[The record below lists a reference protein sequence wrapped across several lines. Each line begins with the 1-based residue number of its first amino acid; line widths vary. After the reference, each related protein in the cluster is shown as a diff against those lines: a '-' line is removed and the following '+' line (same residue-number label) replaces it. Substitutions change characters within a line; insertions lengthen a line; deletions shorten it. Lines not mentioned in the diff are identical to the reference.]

1 MKGMKLAILGTR
13 GVPNYHGGFE
23 QFAEYFSLY
32 MFKNGHDVTVFNSH
46 THPFQSKE
54 WKGVKIIHRNDPE
67 NKIGSVGQFIY
78 DFNCINFCRNT
89 HFDIILQLGYT
100 SSSIWSK
107 LLPSKSLII
116 TNMDGLEWKR
126 SKYNKLVRKFLKFAE
141 ALAIKNSDYLISDSI
156 GIQDYIKETY
166 RKDSKFIAYGADVIS
181 NTDKASLEQ
190 YNIEP
195 FKYNM
200 LIARLEPE
208 NNIETILD
216 GITFAKSKETF
227 LVIGK
232 HDTNKFGSYLKNKYK
247 KHSNIQF
254 IGGIYNLDALN
265 NLRFFSKFY
274 FHGHSVGGTNPSLL
288 EAMASGALIT
298 ANDNIFNKSILKAN
312 ALYFRNPQDVCNII
326 NDGEYFF
333 KKYKE
338 PFKNNNI
345 QEIKLN
351 FNWELINSQYE
362 NYLSSKLKEK
372 NDQA

>member
-1 MKGMKLAILGTR
+1 MKLAILGTR